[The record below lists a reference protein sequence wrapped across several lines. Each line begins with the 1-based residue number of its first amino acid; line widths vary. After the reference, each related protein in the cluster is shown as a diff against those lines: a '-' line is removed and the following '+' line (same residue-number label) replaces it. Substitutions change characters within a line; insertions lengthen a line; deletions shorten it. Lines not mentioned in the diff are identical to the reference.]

1 MKERQLQV
9 VQLACFYFCIQKTY
23 LHQENLSYSP
33 ICLYA
38 FWKDPQ
44 EITKRQL
51 PEGPGDVFYLY
62 FICTVIFFEWG
73 ARFNL
78 SSKITFKEQ

>member
-9 VQLACFYFCIQKTY
+9 VQLACFYFCIQKSY
-23 LHQENLSYSP
+23 LYRENLSYSP
-33 ICLYA
+33 ICLCV

-51 PEGPGDVFYLY
+51 PEGPGDVFYLHCD
-62 FICTVIFFEWG
+62 FILNGEHVLICLVKLLLK
-73 ARFNL
+73 NN
-78 SSKITFKEQ
+78 K